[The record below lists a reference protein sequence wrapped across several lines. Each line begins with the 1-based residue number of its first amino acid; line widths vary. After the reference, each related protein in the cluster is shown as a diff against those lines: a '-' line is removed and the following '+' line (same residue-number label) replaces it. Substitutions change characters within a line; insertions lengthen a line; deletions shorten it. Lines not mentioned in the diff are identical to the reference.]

1 MLRGHLAEG
10 NCTEPT
16 QICWRSTPD
25 QGCLLGFCLSQCCV
39 DLNTTALE
47 RLFGGAR
54 GSLSLELPRMWHSER
69 PNCLFAEVACG
80 SKPIAGIVAMCGPA
94 PAHNIDILAV
104 STICKAVLCRF
115 RAVAFG

>member
-69 PNCLFAEVACG
+69 PNCFQTNVVGEDYIEGAAVDRHG
-80 SKPIAGIVAMCGPA
+80 SRPP
-94 PAHNIDILAV
+94 L
-104 STICKAVLCRF
+104 
-115 RAVAFG
+115 